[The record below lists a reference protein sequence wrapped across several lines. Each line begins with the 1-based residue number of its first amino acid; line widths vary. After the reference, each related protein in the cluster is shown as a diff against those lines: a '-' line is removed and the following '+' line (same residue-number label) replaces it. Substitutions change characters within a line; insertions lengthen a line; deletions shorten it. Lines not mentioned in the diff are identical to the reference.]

1 MQEDKIQEALIE
13 HLYRNAYGVVIS
25 NVTISLGIIYVLYGS
40 VPTDWLVP
48 WAVAVYALIA
58 ARVLAARRFWK
69 HPRTPASLRGWA
81 WTAAGFSWVSG
92 LLWGSLT
99 WIGYVPDQPHLF
111 AFIVAILAGL
121 VSGTIP
127 SMSAFPPALIGSILA
142 TTLPVAARFTTMP
155 GAVGDAYLFLL
166 ACLIAINIYYGRI
179 AYRMLHEMIRLRL
192 ENVGLIGH
200 LQEERDRAQTADRA
214 KTRFLAAASHD
225 LRQPIHALGLLISTL
240 SVLGRRGDVPSGE
253 ARSLASSAKA
263 IVGNLSGLLNALLD
277 ISKLDAGVVAVARE
291 NVDLGELFR
300 SLRDEFSA
308 SARSKGL
315 SWRVVDTSVRVD
327 TDPMMLK
334 RILDNLLTNAFR
346 YTNTGSVLLGC
357 RRRGA
362 AVEIQVCDTG
372 LGIPEDQ
379 KAAIFEE
386 FVQLNNPARDKAQ
399 GLGLGLAIV
408 RRTAELLGHPLK
420 LVSVPGRG
428 SLFSVTLPSAPI
440 AAPALPVG
448 GTTRIETA
456 ASLMIV
462 DDERDVLDAMVGLLV
477 LEGHRIYARQSAAEV
492 EAAHSKAARMG
503 PAPVDLIVADYRLKD
518 NATGV
523 EAIKSLS
530 AYLGRTVPG
539 IVVTGDTSPS
549 RIREATAS
557 GFRIL
562 HKPVSGDDLREA
574 IAAALSGK
582 DVAARKQKPGT
593 SGGKRGRRSI
603 GR

>member
-25 NVTISLGIIYVLYGS
+25 NVTISLGIIYVLSGS
-40 VPTDWLVP
+40 VPATWLVP

-58 ARVLAARRFWK
+58 ARVLVARRFWK
-69 HPRTPASLRGWA
+69 HPKTPASLRGWA
-81 WTAAGFSWVSG
+81 WTAAGFSWISG

-99 WIGYVPDQPHLF
+99 WIGFVPDQPHLF

-127 SMSAFPPALIGSILA
+127 SLSAFPPALIGSILA
-142 TTLPVAARFTTMP
+142 TTIPVAARFTTMP
-155 GAVGDAYLFLL
+155 GAIGDAYLFLL

-192 ENVGLIGH
+192 ENVGLIDH

-240 SVLGRRGDVPSGE
+240 SVLGRRGDVPSAE
-253 ARSLASSAKA
+253 ARSLAGSAKA

-277 ISKLDAGVVAVARE
+277 ISKLDAGVVTVARE
-291 NVDLGELFR
+291 KVDLGELFR
-300 SLRDEFSA
+300 NLRDEFAA
-308 SARSKGL
+308 SARVKGL
-315 SWRVVDTSVRVD
+315 SWRVVDTSAHVD

-346 YTNTGSVLLGC
+346 YTNSGSVLLGC
-357 RRRGA
+357 RRRGTT
-362 AVEIQVCDTG
+362 VEIQVWDTG
-372 LGIPEDQ
+372 LGIPENQ

-386 FVQLNNPARDKAQ
+386 FVQLHNAARDKAQ

-420 LVSVPGRG
+420 LVSAPDRG
-428 SLFSVTLPSAPI
+428 SMFSVTLPFVRV
-440 AAPALPVG
+440 AAPALPASG
-448 GTTRIETA
+448 ATQDETA

-462 DDERDVLDAMVGLLV
+462 DDERDVLDAMVRLLT
-477 LEGHRIYARQSAAEV
+477 LEGHRIYAGQSAAEV
-492 EAAHSKAARMG
+492 KAIHAAAAKKG
-503 PAPVDLIVADYRLKD
+503 LAPVDLIVADYRLKD

-530 AYLGRTVPG
+530 AYLGRTLPG

-549 RIREATAS
+549 RIREATDS

-562 HKPVSGDDLREA
+562 HKPVSGDDLRQA
-574 IAAALSGK
+574 IAAVLAG
-582 DVAARKQKPGT
+582 DRGVAEGPGRQLPT
-593 SGGKRGRRSI
+593 
-603 GR
+603 